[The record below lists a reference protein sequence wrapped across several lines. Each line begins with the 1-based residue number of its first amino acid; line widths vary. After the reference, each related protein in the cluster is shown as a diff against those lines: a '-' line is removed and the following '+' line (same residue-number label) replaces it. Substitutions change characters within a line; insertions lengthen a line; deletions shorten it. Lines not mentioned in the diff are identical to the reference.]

1 MYAIMRYADFI
12 LLPDHRLQ
20 HPRSE
25 AIACV
30 GCPDYLGFLFIMG
43 LSGATN
49 FFTQDRLQTGF
60 SVLLDDLLNSAL
72 RHFDIQ
78 RNLFCAYLL
87 AVLTKDIADLRLV
100 QFHILDYVS
109 KLRLEAK

>member
-1 MYAIMRYADFI
+1 MFSLIANPLPASLLIFIFQGRSLSFQVHMYAIMRYADFI

-25 AIACV
+25 AIAGV

-78 RNLFCAYLL
+78 
-87 AVLTKDIADLRLV
+87 
-100 QFHILDYVS
+100 
-109 KLRLEAK
+109 